1 MKKLKVTIYSI
12 SSLAYM
18 GLIFYLSSI
27 PTEIKLSSFSA
38 FDKLSHMIA
47 YGILASLIY
56 LTLKEMN
63 VRGRH
68 LLALAFGISFLY
80 GVSNEIN
87 QYFLSWRDADGLDV
101 VANGVGAFSF
111 LTVLRYRASYQNR

>member
-1 MKKLKVTIYSI
+1 
-12 SSLAYM
+12 M

-56 LTLKEMN
+56 LTLTEMN